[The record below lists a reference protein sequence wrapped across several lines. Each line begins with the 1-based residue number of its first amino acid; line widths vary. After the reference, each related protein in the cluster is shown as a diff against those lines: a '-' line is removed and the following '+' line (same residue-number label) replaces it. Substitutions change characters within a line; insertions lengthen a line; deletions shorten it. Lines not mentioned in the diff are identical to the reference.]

1 MHFLLQGKEEFERH
15 QRELLEKENIIK
27 HGKPQLEQHQ
37 VSSFPFLFIDRYF

>member
-1 MHFLLQGKEEFERH
+1 MRLIFQGKEEFERH

-37 VSSFPFLFIDRYF
+37 VSSFPFLLICRYF